1 MLIINVLSLSSG
13 SRHGSCYREPYLKN
27 KHVMKRILLL
37 LTVTVLSAQMSIAN
51 ILIRPSSKYK
61 DKLELGLFNAKNI
74 DDKAYYHRHDTMCVS
89 GNGLNT
95 TPLAPTELPQIIIS
109 EVTHPSNGANAK
121 FVEIYNP
128 TTQVVN
134 LNNVYLQKQA
144 NGSSTSLS
152 GFSLSGV
159 LQPNSTYVCANEVA
173 TFLAAYGFNPDVV
186 SGVIDGNGDD
196 AYILRDKDENGDII
210 DIYGVWNEDGTNKPW
225 DYYKSQAVRKPEVT
239 QGTSTWNVDE
249 WVIVKSAKKAQM
261 TPGEHKEDKV
271 WEGNTDTD
279 WDKEENWAA
288 INARHF
294 LPDASSNVTIPGT
307 ATNQPILSSHAIV
320 NDLTVNDATSVLT
333 VNPANSIEVVGTLTT
348 SQVSNLLLKADA
360 NGSAVLLHNTDNVK
374 GSMEVYYPNLNKWY
388 YIGAPISDALS
399 GLYLGEYLYSW
410 DETQSEWQNIVP
422 EDISLL
428 PATGYAVEKKS
439 NNIVTYEGSF
449 NNGNITSP
457 DITSSNAT
465 SEPSID
471 GWNLLSNPYPSVI
484 DIKQLT
490 FPADVTAGVSVF
502 RHGDYG
508 YTVYSQ
514 GGGGDDE
521 ARYIQPGQA
530 FMVKS
535 SAATAQQLSFT
546 NALRTSAQIGALDKS
561 KADSAQKK
569 ETLCLSLYSKDTLKD
584 KTYISF
590 REGATDNYDS
600 YYDMYKIQGATAHL
614 FSYLG
619 QSADAP
625 QLAINSIPYP
635 QIETKIPLGV
645 TIEPGNYMLKTSQ
658 LDEFES
664 TQGFYVF
671 DKQMN
676 KHIDLRAQPEYV
688 FVVNEGDNPY
698 RFDLYFY
705 KPEQVEDMQTEQDLF
720 YLAQDRNA
728 LYIKSYTDTYEDLF
742 VEVVN
747 VLGQK
752 VYQNT
757 RYQLSQPIVL
767 PEGQQMYLVTIHANQ
782 DKYVYKVIMK

>member
-1 MLIINVLSLSSG
+1 M
-13 SRHGSCYREPYLKN
+13 R
-27 KHVMKRILLL
+27 RILLL
-37 LTVTVLSAQMSIAN
+37 LSLMVLGIHISMAQ
-51 ILIRPSSKYK
+51 
-61 DKLELGLFNAKNI
+61 
-74 DDKAYYHRHDTMCVS
+74 
-89 GNGLNT
+89 
-95 TPLAPTELPQIIIS
+95 PQLIIS
-109 EVTHPSNGANAK
+109 EVADPKDIYKAR
-121 FVEIYNP
+121 FIEIYNP
-128 TTQVVN
+128 TAQELS
-134 LNNVYLQKQA
+134 LNNIYLQRQA
-144 NGSSTSLS
+144 NGSGVQGVDLS
-152 GFSLSGV
+152 GNTIAAHSAF
-159 LQPNSTYVCANEVA
+159 VCAYSQSEFNN
-173 TFLAAYGFNPDVV
+173 AYGFAPNAI
-186 SGVIDGNGDD
+186 SGYITGNGNDS
-196 AYILRDKDENGDII
+196 YILRDGGADGPII
-210 DIYGVWNEDGTNKPW
+210 DIYGVLNEDGSGKPW
-225 DYYKSQAVRKPEVT
+225 EYKDSQVVRKYGIT
-239 QGTSTWNVDE
+239 QGSATWNADE
-249 WVIVKSAKKAQM
+249 WVIISNTDTKYM

-271 WEGNTDTD
+271 WEGNIDTD
-279 WDKEENWAA
+279 WDTKDNWAA

-294 LPDASSNVTIPGT
+294 VPDASSNIIIPGT
-307 ATNQPILSSHAIV
+307 ATNQPILSNHTII
-320 NDLTVNDATSVLT
+320 NDLTVDEATSVLT
-333 VNPANSIEVVGTLTT
+333 VNPANSIEVLGTLTT

-374 GSMEVYYPNLNKWY
+374 GRMEVFYPNLDKWY
-388 YIGAPISDALS
+388 YIGAPISDAVS

-410 DETQSEWQNIVP
+410 DEPTGEWQNIVP
-422 EDISLL
+422 EDVSLL
-428 PATGYAVEKKS
+428 PATGYAVEKKA

-449 NNGNITSP
+449 NNGNITSS

-465 SEPSID
+465 SDPNKD

-484 DIKQLT
+484 DIEQFI

-514 GGGGDDE
+514 GGGGDEE

-561 KADSAQKK
+561 KADSSQKQ

-590 REGATDNYDS
+590 REGATDSYDY

-619 QSADAP
+619 QGVDAP

-635 QIETKIPLGV
+635 QIETQIPLGV
-645 TIEPGNYMLKTSQ
+645 TIEPGNYILTASQ

-664 TQGFYVF
+664 TQEFYVF

-688 FVVNEGDNPY
+688 FVVNEDDNPY
-698 RFDLYFY
+698 RFDLCFY
-705 KPEQVEDMQTEQDLF
+705 KPEKVEDIQTAQDLF
-720 YLAQDRNA
+720 YLAQDKNA
-728 LYIKSYTDTYEDLF
+728 LYIKSYTDTYEDLC

-752 VYQNT
+752 VYQNI
-757 RYQLSQPIVL
+757 RHQLSQPIVL
-767 PEGQQMYLVTIHANQ
+767 PQGQQVYLVTIYTDQN
-782 DKYVYKVIMK
+782 KYVYKVIMK